1 MQKVDP
7 DRFRPYDLKVIFK
20 SENQKELVLDEYYT
34 ISAQGIVHVYTDRYK
49 KRQLKLDGK
58 EDHTST
64 EVISL
69 SDWMHESTLFNIIT
83 NIEFFKSYAITKI
96 FNIWKANVRYRSFCK
111 TRKKLVYD
119 CFVAK
124 PAFAQ
129 HLLTL
134 NKHLYELQM
143 NKTISSKINENR
155 TWEKADFKE
164 DQENTR
170 KTATKQYEAIVNEQM
185 ATVVKN
191 VCNEV
196 NEKCNMKE
204 SEDGEDT
211 RFGQQVKQRPMHLIR
226 FEG

>member
-1 MQKVDP
+1 M
-7 DRFRPYDLKVIFK
+7 
-20 SENQKELVLDEYYT
+20 VLDEYYT
-34 ISAQGIVHVYTDRYK
+34 ISAHGIVHVYTDKYK
-49 KRQLKLDGK
+49 KQQKLEGK
-58 EDHTST
+58 EDHSST

-134 NKHLYELQM
+134 NRNLYELQM
-143 NKTISSKINENR
+143 NKTISSKISENR
-155 TWEKADFKE
+155 TWEKSDFKE
-164 DQENTR
+164 DQ
-170 KTATKQYEAIVNEQM
+170 
-185 ATVVKN
+185 
-191 VCNEV
+191 
-196 NEKCNMKE
+196 
-204 SEDGEDT
+204 
-211 RFGQQVKQRPMHLIR
+211 
-226 FEG
+226 